1 MFTFKEHF
9 NFIAK
14 IKNLFSFV
22 LEKIKDL
29 LELSF
34 GQKKSI
40 KIDVSKM
47 SNQILSENMDENMDL
62 KSHVGY
68 YAEYTTAYNL
78 SLLIQ
83 KNGGN
88 LTTTRSQPSN
98 LKKRLEQ
105 KKKTILNLDVKP
117 TEKKKIPSELER
129 MDSAGALLS
138 KVIFQD
144 VILKGNDYT
153 ALQFD
158 IELTGD
164 SEKGSSKADLI
175 LTVGKMD
182 KKEVVD
188 RISASIKAYETS
200 RINLDNATFI
210 SLFKKL
216 FYDDPKALGNKIENF
231 IVGFIND
238 YGSEKEIRKLYALQN
253 TIKTKMKSGLSKE
266 DARLYSK
273 TVQGEVIEVMVNI
286 FNQHYLK
293 HKKEVNKR
301 ILKMLGFNGADDFY
315 AAIGKTNKQ
324 KYISSRQ
331 SEEMKQMLED
341 LNQGFN
347 IVFERNG
354 KTKNANMFF
363 YSPNGKKLITK
374 SNLTLTDTGTDGKT
388 NAFVDVSDFVKK

>member
-1 MFTFKEHF
+1 
-9 NFIAK
+9 
-14 IKNLFSFV
+14 
-22 LEKIKDL
+22 
-29 LELSF
+29 
-34 GQKKSI
+34 
-40 KIDVSKM
+40 
-47 SNQILSENMDENMDL
+47 
-62 KSHVGY
+62 
-68 YAEYTTAYNL
+68 
-78 SLLIQ
+78 LLIQ

-175 LTVGKMD
+175 LTVGKMS
-182 KKEVVD
+182 KKEIVD

-301 ILKMLGFNGADDFY
+301 ILKILGFNGADDFY

-341 LNQGFN
+341 LNQGSK
-347 IVFERNG
+347 EAQQ
-354 KTKNANMFF
+354 K
-363 YSPNGKKLITK
+363 
-374 SNLTLTDTGTDGKT
+374 GTC
-388 NAFVDVSDFVKK
+388 

>member
-1 MFTFKEHF
+1 MLTFKEHF
-9 NFIAK
+9 NFVAR

-22 LEKIKDL
+22 FEKIKDL
-29 LELSF
+29 LVLSF
-34 GQKKSI
+34 GQKKTI
-40 KIDVSKM
+40 KIDLSKM
-47 SNQILSENMDENMDL
+47 SNQILSEDVDL

-88 LTTTRSQPSN
+88 LTTSRSQPSY
-98 LKKRLEQ
+98 LKKLMEQ
-105 KKKTILNLDVKP
+105 KKKTILTLNLKP
-117 TEKKKIPSELER
+117 SEKKKVPSELER
-129 MDSAGALLS
+129 MNSAGILLS

-144 VILKGNDYT
+144 VILKGNDYNS
-153 ALQFD
+153 LQFD

-175 LTVGKMD
+175 LTVGKMS

-188 RISASIKAYETS
+188 RICASIKAYEKS
-200 RINLDNATFI
+200 KINLDNATFI

-216 FYDDPKALGNKIENF
+216 FYDNPKSWGNKIENF
-231 IVGFIND
+231 IVDFVND

-253 TIKTKMKSGLSKE
+253 TIKTKMESGLSKE

-273 TVQGEVIEVMVNI
+273 TVQGEVIEVMVKI
-286 FNQHYLK
+286 FNEHYSK
-293 HKKEVNKR
+293 HKKEVNTR
-301 ILKMLGFNGADDFY
+301 ILKILGFDGADDFY
-315 AAIGKTNKQ
+315 AAIGEANKQ

-331 SEEMKQMLED
+331 SEEMKQMLQD

-354 KTKNANMFF
+354 KTRNANMFF

-374 SNLTLTDTGTDGKT
+374 SNLTLTDTGKDGKT
-388 NAFVDVSDFVKK
+388 NAFVDVSDFIKK